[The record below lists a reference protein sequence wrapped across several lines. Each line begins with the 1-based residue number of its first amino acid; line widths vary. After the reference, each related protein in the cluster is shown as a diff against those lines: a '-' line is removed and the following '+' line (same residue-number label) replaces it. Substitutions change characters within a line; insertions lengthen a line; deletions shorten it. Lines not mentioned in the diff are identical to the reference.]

1 MASEANND
9 MVKPAVEADGKKKD
23 DANGRQRE
31 VEKVELGAS
40 IILSAPVGIKSQNLR
55 W

>member
-23 DANGRQRE
+23 DANSSERE

-40 IILSAPVGIKSQNLR
+40 IILSAPVGIKSQNY
-55 W
+55 